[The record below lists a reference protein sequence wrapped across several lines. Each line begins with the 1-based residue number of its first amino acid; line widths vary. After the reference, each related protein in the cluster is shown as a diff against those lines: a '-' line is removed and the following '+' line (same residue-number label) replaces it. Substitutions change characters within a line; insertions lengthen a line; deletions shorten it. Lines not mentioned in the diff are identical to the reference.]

1 MATQNTQTTK
11 SRILDILPSF
21 ASGGVLSTE
30 GIVTKLNGRRRKNLV
45 SNATVR
51 GRLSEL
57 RRAGL
62 IDTETTDDG
71 KRGFYSVQ

>member
-1 MATQNTQTTK
+1 MATQTQSTK
-11 SRILDILPSF
+11 NRILDILPSF
-21 ASGGVLSTE
+21 NSGNVISTE
-30 GIVTKLNGRRRKNLV
+30 EVVTKLNGRRRKNVV

-62 IDTETTDDG
+62 VGTETTEDG
-71 KRGFYSVQ
+71 KYGFYSMQ